1 MGRPN
6 KLGGITPKRLV
17 YPIGCA
23 ITENGC
29 GIYRNRVCENW
40 LPIYTDKD
48 LKSVITAKVQEDE
61 DI

>member
-6 KLGGITPKRLV
+6 KLGGITSKRLV
-17 YPIGCA
+17 YLIGCA

-40 LPIYTDKD
+40 LPI
-48 LKSVITAKVQEDE
+48 LIRFFKSLLSAIRK
-61 DI
+61 

>member
-1 MGRPN
+1 MGTPN

-29 GIYRNRVCENW
+29 SSYRNRVCENC
-40 LPIYTDKD
+40 LPKETM
-48 LKSVITAKVQEDE
+48 
-61 DI
+61 